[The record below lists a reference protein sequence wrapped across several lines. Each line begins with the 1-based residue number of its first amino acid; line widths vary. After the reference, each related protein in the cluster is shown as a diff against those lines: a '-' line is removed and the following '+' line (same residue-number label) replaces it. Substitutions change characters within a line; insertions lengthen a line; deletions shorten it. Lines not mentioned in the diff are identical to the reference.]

1 MPGPIANYYTL
12 VSAQSANAVAL
23 KDSTTANVSTFITDE
38 NGAPITDENGVIT
51 R

>member
-12 VSAQSANAVAL
+12 VSAQSADAVTL
-23 KDSTTANVSTFITDE
+23 KDSTTANVSAF
-38 NGAPITDENGVIT
+38 ITDENGVIT